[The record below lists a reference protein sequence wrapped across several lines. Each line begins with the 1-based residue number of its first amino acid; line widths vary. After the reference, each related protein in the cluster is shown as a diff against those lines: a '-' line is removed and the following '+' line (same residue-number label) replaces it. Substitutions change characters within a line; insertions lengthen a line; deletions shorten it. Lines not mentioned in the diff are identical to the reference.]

1 MFEFVRRN
9 RVLVASLCC
18 LALAAV
24 LVASTATGRGRA
36 DRFGR
41 LVMDLMAPLQK
52 VGTGLTGGVAEA
64 WRDAAAIFRRRAELD
79 WLYDRIARANAPI
92 PLKKSSGRTSAKR
105 QLLSSEGW
113 RGDAA
118 GVVGGR
124 DGLARTLTIDRGE
137 RDGVVKGAA
146 VLAPGGVVGQVF
158 LASAHAARVL
168 LITDHNSGV
177 DAIVQRTRA
186 RGIVEGTVTEGCGL
200 KFVKRTEDLQPGDV
214 VVTSGVDGI
223 FPRGLP
229 IGQLT
234 SVDKRGQGLFQYA
247 SVRPFVDF
255 DGWKRCWSRDG
266 RGDRKTRS
274 RSAGRRLTH
283 ADDAGGG
290 GGGGGGDAAPDDARR
305 VDDAAG
311 RGRAEPR
318 ARPRRLPGAPPSRRR
333 RRHRGVSARLL
344 SRHVLRHITRC
355 ARGGLHGGVRGGVPD
370 RADALDRGRPA
381 RDDRRLPRRARAHGR
396 GVRRG
401 GAGGSGVARLGGR
414 RPPRARA
421 GNLRGRRHAVD
432 VRSQWSAGC
441 CGSLDGDAP
450 AASQHPFR
458 AARVPPGWRHASRRW
473 WGLLVASC

>member
-41 LVMDLMAPLQK
+41 LVLDLMAPLQK
-52 VGTGLTGGVAEA
+52 LGTGLTDGVAEA

-79 WLYDRIARANAPI
+79 WLYDRIST
-92 PLKKSSGRTSAKR
+92 LETRTIRLEEAEQENTRLRELLEFRKR
-105 QLLSSEGW
+105 LA
-113 RGDAA
+113 GDLQPAS
-118 GVVGGR
+118 VVGR
-124 DGLARTLTIDRGE
+124 DATGLARTLTIDRGE

-255 DGWKRCWSRDG
+255 DRLEEVLVT
-266 RGDRKTRS
+266 RGTVELNEDE
-274 RSAGRRLTH
+274 
-283 ADDAGGG
+283 
-290 GGGGGGDAAPDDARR
+290 
-305 VDDAAG
+305 
-311 RGRAEPR
+311 EP
-318 ARPRRLPGAPPSRRR
+318 
-333 RRHRGVSARLL
+333 VS
-344 SRHVLRHITRC
+344 
-355 ARGGLHGGVRGGVPD
+355 
-370 RADALDRGRPA
+370 
-381 RDDRRLPRRARAHGR
+381 
-396 GVRRG
+396 
-401 GAGGSGVARLGGR
+401 
-414 RPPRARA
+414 RA
-421 GNLRGRRHAVD
+421 GD
-432 VRSQWSAGC
+432 
-441 CGSLDGDAP
+441 
-450 AASQHPFR
+450 
-458 AARVPPGWRHASRRW
+458 
-473 WGLLVASC
+473 